1 MVDEC
6 QVILSSFAPADAAV
20 LCDGDQDPEHRR
32 WFDFPTEFRP
42 SNEHSLNV
50 IARWNQERL
59 EGKRFPFAVRDA
71 VTNEL
76 LGGCELRPL
85 ERTTA
90 NVAYWTYRTHR
101 RRGVATRAVA
111 LLCVVAFEE
120 FDFQRL
126 EIVAHPDNVGS
137 RNVAIRNGFTEV
149 GLRNGFIVYLLSG

>member
-1 MVDEC
+1 MVDDCE
-6 QVILSSFAPADAAV
+6 VFLSVFVPDDAVV
-20 LCDGDQDPEHRR
+20 LCEGDHDPEHRR
-32 WFDFPTEFRP
+32 WFDFPTEFKP

-76 LGGCELRPL
+76 LGGCELWPL

-90 NVAYWTYRTHR
+90 NVAYWTYPTHR

-111 LLCVVAFEE
+111 LLRVVAFEE
-120 FDFQRL
+120 FGFQRL
-126 EIVAHPDNVGS
+126 EIVAHPNNVGS
-137 RNVAIRNGFTEV
+137 KNIALRNGFTEV
-149 GLRNGFIVYLLSG
+149 GVRNGFIVYSLSR

>member
-1 MVDEC
+1 MVDDGE
-6 QVILSSFAPADAAV
+6 VFLSVFVPADAAV
-20 LCDGDQDPEHRR
+20 LCDGDHDPEHSR
-32 WFDFPTEFRP
+32 WFDFPTEFKP

-71 VTNEL
+71 VTNQL

-90 NVAYWTYRTHR
+90 NVAYWTYPAHR

-111 LLCVVAFEE
+111 LLRVVAFNE
-120 FDFQRL
+120 FGFQRL
-126 EIVAHPDNVGS
+126 ELVAHPDNVGS
-137 RNVAIRNGFTEV
+137 TKVALRNGFTEV
-149 GLRNGFIVYLLSG
+149 GVRNDFIVYSLSG